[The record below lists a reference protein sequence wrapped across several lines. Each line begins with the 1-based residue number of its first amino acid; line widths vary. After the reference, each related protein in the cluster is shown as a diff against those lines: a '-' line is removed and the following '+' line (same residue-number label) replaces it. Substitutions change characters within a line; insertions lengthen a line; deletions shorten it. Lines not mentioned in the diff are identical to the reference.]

1 MIKENLFPNNLAGL
15 FILPVDISK
24 AYFSQEQ
31 GFEFP

>member
-1 MIKENLFPNNLAGL
+1 LAGL

-31 GFEFP
+31 GFEFPWTEGR